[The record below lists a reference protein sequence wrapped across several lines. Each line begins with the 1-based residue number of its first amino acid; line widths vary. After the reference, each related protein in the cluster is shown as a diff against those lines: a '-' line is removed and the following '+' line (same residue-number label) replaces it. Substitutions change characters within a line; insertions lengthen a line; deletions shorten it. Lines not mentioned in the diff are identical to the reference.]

1 MVKIQSKTTGTM
13 VLLLLIFLIIG
24 ITFAAFQWING
35 TTESAKT
42 GGEFFAIIG
51 VLTLVSLL
59 ILLRLD
65 KLWRW
70 V

>member
-13 VLLLLIFLIIG
+13 VLLLVIFLIIG
-24 ITFAAFQWING
+24 TTFATFQWING
-35 TTESAKT
+35 STASAKT
-42 GGEFFAIIG
+42 GGEFFTMIG
-51 VLTLVSLL
+51 VLSLL
-59 ILLRLD
+59 VILIILRLD